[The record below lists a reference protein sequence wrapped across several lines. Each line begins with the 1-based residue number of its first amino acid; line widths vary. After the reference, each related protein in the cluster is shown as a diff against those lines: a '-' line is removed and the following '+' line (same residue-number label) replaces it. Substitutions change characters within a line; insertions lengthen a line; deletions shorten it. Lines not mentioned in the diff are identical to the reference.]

1 MDNDT
6 ATTVISW
13 TPEKLELL
21 KQQLKEAD
29 DPDGV
34 IQFEGHDIFVP
45 YGNYLVDYLTSR
57 FNP

>member
-1 MDNDT
+1 MDDDT

-21 KQQLKEAD
+21 KRQLKEAD
-29 DPDGV
+29 SDGV

-45 YGNYLVDYLTSR
+45 YGNHLVDYLTSR